1 MCNVGGIDR
10 VLRILVGLALI
21 SLVFI
26 GPKVI
31 WGWVGLVPL
40 LTGIFKFCPAYKLI
54 GVSTCPSKQ
63 TGHAGGA

>member
-10 VLRILVGLALI
+10 MLRILAGLVLI

-40 LTGIFKFCPAYKLI
+40 LTGLV
-54 GVSTCPSKQ
+54 GTCPLYTILGIRTCKLKS
-63 TGHAGGA
+63 

>member
-40 LTGIFKFCPAYKLI
+40 LTGILRFCPAYKLI
-54 GVSTCPSKQ
+54 GVNTCPTK
-63 TGHAGGA
+63 